1 MILINLLVH
10 LFYQILILLNL
21 LHIMI
26 QSLFNKIQTN
36 FIKLSL

>member
-10 LFYQILILLNL
+10 LFYPILILLNL